1 MPLSMAKKGEQN
13 QIKKITGK
21 KETVQ
26 FLASLGLTM
35 GSPVT
40 LINELGGNVIISIKE
55 SRLAIS
61 KEMANKI
68 MI

>member
-21 KETVQ
+21 RNRSV
-26 FLASLGLTM
+26 SGISGLDDWK
-35 GSPVT
+35 PVT
-40 LINELGGNVIISIKE
+40 VINELGGNVIINIKE

-61 KEMANKI
+61 KEMANRI

>member
-1 MPLSMAKKGEQN
+1 MPLSMANKGEQN

-26 FLASLGLTM
+26 FLASLGLMM
-35 GSPVT
+35 GSTVT
-40 LINELGGNVIISIKE
+40 LINELGGNVIINIKE